1 MAEQKTNAS
10 EPAFQEKCPV
20 IVALEIIGGKW
31 RLPIIWELS
40 AVESMRYNELRRRLD
55 GITNIMLTRCLR
67 ALEEHGLVIRKE
79 LNQIPPHVEYSL
91 SDSCRK
97 LIPALEI
104 INDWGATQIPGEV
117 RSCQQTRLEQ
127 REIGQEPP
135 TQK

>member
-1 MAEQKTNAS
+1 MAEQKTNAA
-10 EPAFQEKCPV
+10 EPAFQDKCPV

-55 GITNIMLTRCLR
+55 GITNIMLTRSLR
-67 ALEEHGLVIRKE
+67 ALEEHGLVIRRE

-104 INDWGATQIPGEV
+104 INDWGATQMPGEV
-117 RSCQQTRLEQ
+117 RSCQQARQAQ
-127 REIGQEPP
+127 RATGQEPP
-135 TQK
+135 AQE